1 MKIGIDARMFGP
13 RVGGGGPGR
22 YVEQLV
28 LNLQKLDVE
37 NEYVVFCKRD
47 NFGDI
52 PIPNKRWTKVVADI
66 HWYTLAEQIKLP
78 RIIDKHHLDFIH
90 IPHFNVPL
98 RLKTPFIATVHDLI
112 MLEQPWSA
120 RATTKTRLVYEM
132 KRFGFKKTLQHV
144 AKNARQIIT
153 VSNHAKNKII
163 HRLKVSPDRVSVVYN
178 GIDSAVTNSANPAKI
193 SGTQDVQKQK
203 SNTGQSEGET
213 SIATL
218 ARKPFLLNVGNSYP
232 HKNIETLLHAFSFLL
247 ADHPDVSLV
256 LAGPNNVFQERL
268 REEAKEIAIPDD
280 RIFFTGFIR
289 DEELSWLYKNASVY
303 VLPSKV
309 EGFGIP
315 PLEALKLGTPV
326 AASRASCIPEILG
339 EAAVYFH
346 PEDIESL
353 VDAIESLLMNS
364 DLKTK
369 TLAKSHEVL
378 AQYNW
383 KNATAQVLQIYKK
396 QTN

>member
-1 MKIGIDARMFGP
+1 MYGP

-22 YVEQLV
+22 YVEQMV
-28 LNLQKLDVE
+28 LNLQEIDLD

-52 PIPNKRWTKVVADI
+52 PIPNKRWTKVVTDI

-78 RIIDKHHLDFIH
+78 RMIDKHRLDFIH
-90 IPHFNVPL
+90 VPHFNVPL

-120 RATTKTRLVYEM
+120 RATTKTRLVYEL

-144 AKNARQIIT
+144 AKNALQIIT
-153 VSNHAKNKII
+153 VSNQAKNQII

-178 GIDSAVTNSANPAKI
+178 GIDSAVTNSAN
-193 SGTQDVQKQK
+193 QKQK
-203 SNTGQSEGET
+203 SNAGHSEAEA
-213 SIATL
+213 SIATSVS
-218 ARKPFLLNVGNSYP
+218 KPFLLNVGNSYP

-268 REEAKEIAIPDD
+268 KAEAEEIAIPDD
-280 RIFFTGFIR
+280 RIFFTGFIS
-289 DEELSWLYKNASVY
+289 DEELTWLYKNASAY

-353 VDAIESLLMNS
+353 VEAIESLLTNS
-364 DLKTK
+364 DLRTK

-378 AQYNW
+378 ARYKW
-383 KNATAQVLQIYKK
+383 KDAATQVLQIYKK
-396 QTN
+396 QKH